1 MLNSSEIP
9 LSDTLK
15 AILNSSPES
24 FVLLSAN
31 HSVILFNRTLQ
42 QTISRFFNK
51 TLQIGDDYHDYLF
64 ESTRQLYAESFQK
77 ALGGEI
83 TIVQNEAIVG
93 DITIWLEYKM
103 NPVYDANHELI
114 GIALYI
120 KNIDAQKKAELAL
133 ELANTTFEAIFAN
146 NTEGLIL
153 ISKYFKVLQF
163 NHAIAQ
169 RLFENIGK
177 KIYVGADFREFIYAK
192 EPQQLLDLFKLAC
205 EGQTIEQEMLTKTAY
220 GEEIWFTVKMYPV
233 FDRHKQLLGVVVQS
247 FSIDEKKNAEIS
259 MHESEMKFR
268 RIIETAPIAILI
280 VNDQMKITLCNPETE
295 KIFGYT
301 YDELF
306 NHHIDLLIPSRFK
319 NTHHLHTAEY
329 LETPRMY
336 QMGAGRFIPA
346 ITKDGKELIV
356 EVSLNSFIVNS
367 KQLVLAMIQDV
378 TARTQNEIQLKD
390 QVQILEKIA
399 WQHSHEIRR
408 PVANIKGLIDL
419 INMDYEAFRSI
430 PTWTFLEQEV
440 ETLDK
445 VIHKIVAD
453 TYRDYKGKK

>member
-9 LSDTLK
+9 LSDTFK
-15 AILNSSPES
+15 AILDSSPES

-51 TLQIGDDYHDYLF
+51 ALQIGDDYHDYLF

-177 KIYVGADFREFIYAK
+177 KSMLELTSVN
-192 EPQQLLDLFKLAC
+192 LF
-205 EGQTIEQEMLTKTAY
+205 M
-220 GEEIWFTVKMYPV
+220 P
-233 FDRHKQLLGVVVQS
+233 
-247 FSIDEKKNAEIS
+247 KN
-259 MHESEMKFR
+259 
-268 RIIETAPIAILI
+268 
-280 VNDQMKITLCNPETE
+280 
-295 KIFGYT
+295 
-301 YDELF
+301 
-306 NHHIDLLIPSRFK
+306 
-319 NTHHLHTAEY
+319 
-329 LETPRMY
+329 
-336 QMGAGRFIPA
+336 
-346 ITKDGKELIV
+346 
-356 EVSLNSFIVNS
+356 
-367 KQLVLAMIQDV
+367 
-378 TARTQNEIQLKD
+378 
-390 QVQILEKIA
+390 
-399 WQHSHEIRR
+399 HS
-408 PVANIKGLIDL
+408 N
-419 INMDYEAFRSI
+419 Y
-430 PTWTFLEQEV
+430 
-440 ETLDK
+440 
-445 VIHKIVAD
+445 
-453 TYRDYKGKK
+453 